1 VLSPFSRAPVAS
13 DIADAAGCV
22 RFELDVQMSQSLLIV
37 EDEASIREP
46 LVKYFVTHQ
55 FRVKAAA
62 NAVEARTMLA
72 AHTFD
77 LVIADIMMP
86 GEDGLSLCRHICATS
101 NLPVILLTARAEELD
116 RILGLE
122 VGADD
127 YVTKPFSPRELLARV
142 KAVIRRANSLPPR
155 QATPETTTYAFGNW
169 LLKTGQRELVDLDGV
184 TVPLSS
190 GEYSLLLALI
200 ERPRLVL
207 NRDQLLD
214 LTQGREAT
222 LFDRSIDNQISRLR
236 RKIEEDPKTPKFIKT
251 VWGGG
256 YSFAA
261 EVRKL

>member
-1 VLSPFSRAPVAS
+1 
-13 DIADAAGCV
+13 
-22 RFELDVQMSQSLLIV
+22 MSQSLLIV

-46 LVKYFVTHQ
+46 LVKYFGAHQ

-62 NAVEARTMLA
+62 NATEARSLLS

-77 LVIADIMMP
+77 LVVSDIMMP
-86 GEDGLSLCRHICATS
+86 GEDGLSLCRHIRGTS
-101 NLPVILLTARAEELD
+101 NLPVILLTARTEELD

-142 KAVIRRANSLPPR
+142 KAVIRRANSLPPK
-155 QATPETTTYAFGNW
+155 QAAPETTTYAFGRW
-169 LLKTGQRELVDLDGV
+169 LLKTGQRELVDTDDV
-184 TVPLSS
+184 VVPLSS
-190 GEYSLLLALI
+190 GEYALLLALV
-200 ERPRLVL
+200 ERPRMVL
-207 NRDQLLD
+207 TRDQLLD
-214 LTQGREAT
+214 LTQGREAS

-236 RKIEEDPKTPKFIKT
+236 RKIEEDPKAPRYIKT

-256 YSFAA
+256 YSFAS

>member
-1 VLSPFSRAPVAS
+1 
-13 DIADAAGCV
+13 
-22 RFELDVQMSQSLLIV
+22 MSQSLLIV

-77 LVIADIMMP
+77 LVIVMP

>member
-1 VLSPFSRAPVAS
+1 MAPFSRAPVAS
-13 DIADAAGCV
+13 DAPDAAGCT
-22 RFELDVQMSQSLLIV
+22 RLELDVLMSQSLLIV

-46 LVKYFVTHQ
+46 LVKYFGTHQ
-55 FRVKAAA
+55 FRVKGAA
-62 NAVEARTMLA
+62 NAADARALLS

-86 GEDGLSLCRHICATS
+86 GEDGLSLCRHIRATG
-101 NLPVILLTARAEELD
+101 NLPVILLTARADELD

-127 YVTKPFSPRELLARV
+127 YVIKPFSPRELLARV

-184 TVPLSS
+184 AVPLSS
-190 GEYSLLLALI
+190 GEYGLLLALV

-236 RKIEEDPKTPKFIKT
+236 RKIEEDPKTPKYIKT